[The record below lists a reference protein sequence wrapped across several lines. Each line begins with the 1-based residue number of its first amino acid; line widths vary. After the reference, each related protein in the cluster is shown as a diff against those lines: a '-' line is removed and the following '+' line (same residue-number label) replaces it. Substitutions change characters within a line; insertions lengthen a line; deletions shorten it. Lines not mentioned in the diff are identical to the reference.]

1 MERYLL
7 LLDQDHDYLEWASKK
22 LSADGIRV
30 LKCDDANKA
39 LQVVEKVDVEL
50 AIVDLNMPTS
60 DGGGGLSVLKNIKAQ
75 ARNWSDM
82 LFIITANVPTT
93 AQLVDATQMGAYDII
108 KKESLTFELKKIVE
122 DAWQVIDARAQVEQP
137 KEDKKELIKRDDV
150 IGSSK
155 KFQDLFKL
163 VGKVAQTDAP
173 VLISGESGTGKE
185 LVANSV
191 HKYSKR
197 SGEEMIALNCGA
209 IPDNLLESEL
219 FGHEKGSF
227 TGAGTK
233 RIGRFEQCNNSTLF
247 LDEIGD
253 MPLSVQVKLLRVLQ
267 EGTYSRVG
275 GNEVLS
281 TDVRI
286 VAATNKNLAK
296 EVTDGNFREDLYYR
310 LNVVEL
316 KIPPLRE
323 RVDDIPQLAEFF
335 LKKIIKR
342 QGLASGG
349 SSATMRISDEALEK
363 LCTQP
368 WPGNIREL
376 ENTIARA
383 CALASSDVLLPD
395 DIVLAESTRRPT
407 VGTISSADVQRII
420 SQAPE
425 GINVLNWI
433 TGRLVEESVSMTKR
447 DLDQAASHIGISAG
461 ELKKLIAEFV

>member
-1 MERYLL
+1 MERFLL
-7 LLDQDHDYLEWASKK
+7 LLDKDHDYLEWASKK

-30 LKCDDANKA
+30 LKCDDADKA
-39 LQVVEKVDVEL
+39 LQVVEKVDVEI

-60 DGGGGLSVLKNIKAQ
+60 DGGGGLSVLKKMKAQ
-75 ARNWSDM
+75 VKNWSDM
-82 LFIITANVPTT
+82 LFIITANLPSA
-93 AQLVDATQMGAYDII
+93 AQLIDATQLGAYDII

-122 DAWQVIDARAQVEQP
+122 DAWQVIDARALVDLP
-137 KEDKKELIKRDDV
+137 KSNKKKLMKQDDV

-173 VLISGESGTGKE
+173 VLVSGESGTGKE
-185 LVANSV
+185 LVAKSV
-191 HKYSKR
+191 HKYSQR
-197 SGEEMIALNCGA
+197 CEQEMIALNCGA

-296 EVTDGNFREDLYYR
+296 EVAIGNFREDLYYR

-323 RVDDIPQLAEFF
+323 RVDDIPHLADFF
-335 LKKIIKR
+335 LKKIVKR
-342 QGLASGG
+342 QGIG
-349 SSATMRISDEALEK
+349 SSGSSDAMRISDEALEK
-363 LCTQP
+363 LCRQP

-376 ENTIARA
+376 ENTLARA

-395 DIVLAESTRRPT
+395 DIVLTESPRRAI
-407 VGTISSADVQRII
+407 VGTISREGVQRII
-420 SQAPE
+420 SQAPIGE
-425 GINVLNWI
+425 SVIDWI
-433 TGRLVEESVSMTKR
+433 SERIVEEGLTLAKG
-447 DLDQAASHIGISAG
+447 DLQEAADSLSITVK
-461 ELKKLIAEFV
+461 ELKKRVAATE